1 MKTII
6 RILRIFLYA
15 YIGKYAFDQ
24 WVKMQPIM
32 VKIE

>member
-6 RILRIFLYA
+6 KITKILLCA

-24 WVKMQPIM
+24 WVKMQPIKI
-32 VKIE
+32 KIE